1 MVELDEAFQW
11 LMIMSKMW
19 SWMQVVEVEE
29 K

>member
-19 SWMQVVEVEE
+19 SWTQVVEVEE